1 MVASDVATALYNP
14 GSGYVKTAFYS
25 AGGAAIVVR
34 KASLGPGAA
43 AYWFSRDGA
52 APQRLVGE
60 SAEVTSPAISPDG
73 KLIAYSRGEPGTRK
87 RDIWLYDVARSTS
100 SRFTFDSA
108 DDLNPTWSP
117 DGRRI
122 AFTSDRKGVRNIYV
136 KDSSGNAGEEL
147 LLETGFETN
156 VEAWSPNGKFILFNQ
171 VRPNHERELWAVA
184 AAGHTEPF
192 AVAAGSK
199 AVRKGSFSPD
209 GRYLAYVSGESG
221 QDQVYVRHF
230 PQLTGKWQVTK
241 QGGLD
246 PRWSRD
252 GKELFYVSGH
262 GFVAVQIDLSE
273 DGFQTGEPRELF
285 TFRPSGIGRNS
296 CDPTPDARRFVCIS
310 ESDTTD
316 PSTLTVIL
324 NWSPSIEYR

>member
-1 MVASDVATALYNP
+1 
-14 GSGYVKTAFYS
+14 
-25 AGGAAIVVR
+25 
-34 KASLGPGAA
+34 
-43 AYWFSRDGA
+43 
-52 APQRLVGE
+52 
-60 SAEVTSPAISPDG
+60 
-73 KLIAYSRGEPGTRK
+73 
-87 RDIWLYDVARSTS
+87 
-100 SRFTFDSA
+100 
-108 DDLNPTWSP
+108 
-117 DGRRI
+117 
-122 AFTSDRKGVRNIYV
+122 V